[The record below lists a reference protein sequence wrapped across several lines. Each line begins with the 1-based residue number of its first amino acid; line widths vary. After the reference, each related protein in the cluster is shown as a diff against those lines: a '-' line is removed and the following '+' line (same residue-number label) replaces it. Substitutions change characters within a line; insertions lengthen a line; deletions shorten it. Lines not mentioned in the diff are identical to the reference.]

1 MPRKALSKG
10 AKGVSKGASKGA
22 KGVSKGAKGVSKGAS
37 KGAKGVSK
45 GASKGAK
52 GARRRGKKAGKSLV
66 SVVGETGRETQKD
79 LRRLKSMYTSDEFK
93 SFVRSPSARKVAQN
107 PEYVLV
113 TARILYSLQHPEAA
127 ALSLVLSNA
136 IGVSAQEIATLAS
149 KSEARSLGQ
158 DLDQELSSKD
168 AKKVAAI
175 LSRVA
180 SDPTAVASHS
190 FSFPSSSDDASA
202 SSSASASASASSAS
216 TSASSSS

>member
-1 MPRKALSKG
+1 MPRKAL
-10 AKGVSKGASKGA
+10 SKGA
-22 KGVSKGAKGVSKGAS
+22 KGVSKGAKGVSKGAKGVS

-45 GASKGAK
+45 GARK
-52 GARRRGKKAGKSLV
+52 RGKKAGSSLV
-66 SVVGETGRETQKD
+66 SVVAETGRETQKD
-79 LRRLKSMYTSDEFK
+79 LKHLKSMYTSDEFK

-202 SSSASASASASSAS
+202 SSSASASASSAS